1 MLRMRSMS
9 VTLSVGRGTFTSAV
23 SSEGQ
28 YESRSIWQRQSSF
41 MRAALWGYN
50 VSVLRHLPHKFV
62 RQNVNCMSVGGQTVT
77 CYTRAQILSYV
88 PSILKCMLR
97 VVSYS
102 GWFELMEDYTLQLS
116 RSLLLAPESKFPSMS
131 EDSFLTCYV
140 FAPCILMEII
150 NHLFHQIVNS
160 NSTLICDQKIYI
172 DVVSLIT
179 GLEYGAWNGLWS
191 GMDDG
196 IFRKHLKA
204 FFHSNS
210 QLWYLLINRLTALYW
225 PAFVL
230 LPQSHRVK
238 RDIHIDKLVICV
250 SFVT

>member
-9 VTLSVGRGTFTSAV
+9 VTVSVGRGTFTSAA

-28 YESRSIWQRQSSF
+28 YESRSIWQSKSF

-62 RQNVNCMSVGGQTVT
+62 RQNVNCMSVGGKTVT
-77 CYTRAQILSYV
+77 CYTLAQILSYV

-102 GWFELMEDYTLQLS
+102 GWFEVMEDYTLQLS

-150 NHLFHQIVNS
+150 NHLLHQIVNN

-172 DVVSLIT
+172 DVVVSNHRT
-179 GLEYGAWNGLWS
+179 GIWCMEWTMVGNGWWN
-191 GMDDG
+191 
-196 IFRKHLKA
+196 F
-204 FFHSNS
+204 
-210 QLWYLLINRLTALYW
+210 
-225 PAFVL
+225 
-230 LPQSHRVK
+230 
-238 RDIHIDKLVICV
+238 
-250 SFVT
+250 